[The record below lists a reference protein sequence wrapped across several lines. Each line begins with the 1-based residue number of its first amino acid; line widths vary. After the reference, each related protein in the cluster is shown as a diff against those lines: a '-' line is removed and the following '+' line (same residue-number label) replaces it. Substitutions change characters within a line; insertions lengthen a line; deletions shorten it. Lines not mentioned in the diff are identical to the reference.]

1 MEQNFI
7 PHILYNAKIFTFFA
21 FNYMSWSFTAE
32 FTRFHPLVLN
42 AKLYRWN
49 KTMKN
54 YRKPELINWCQSPAR
69 LFLRISTST
78 SLLWTFT
85 SHPPPAHTYMPR
97 EFPQP
102 HTTPPWLPLLVSPQL
117 TRGVKNSQEKQS
129 DSAVS
134 FSTTLC
140 MYLRKSAAT
149 LFLPACV

>member
-1 MEQNFI
+1 MKQNNEKLPQTRADKLMPIACQTLSQNFNI
-7 PHILYNAKIFTFFA
+7 NFFTLNIHIT
-21 FNYMSWSFTAE
+21 
-32 FTRFHPLVLN
+32 
-42 AKLYRWN
+42 
-49 KTMKN
+49 
-54 YRKPELINWCQSPAR
+54 
-69 LFLRISTST
+69 
-78 SLLWTFT
+78 
-85 SHPPPAHTYMPR
+85 PPPAHTYMPR